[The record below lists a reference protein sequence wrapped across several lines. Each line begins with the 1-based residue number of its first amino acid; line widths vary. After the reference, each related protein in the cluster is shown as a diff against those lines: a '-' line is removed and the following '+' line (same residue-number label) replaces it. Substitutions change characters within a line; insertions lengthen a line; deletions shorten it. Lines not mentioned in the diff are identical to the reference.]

1 MNPENTLLTDEQCD
15 NILKTAKLLTVGVA
29 VVDWKIY
36 RSSQY
41 NCFEYA
47 RWSRAT
53 VSTYDVFGYGAAID
67 ALLAIKSVANLME
80 FESAHDDLRII
91 LSVNK
96 EPLPECSLAD
106 APNEIHRYLVRK
118 GEYTYD
124 STSTK
129 T

>member
-1 MNPENTLLTDEQCD
+1 MNQKNTLLTNEECDE
-15 NILKTAKLLTVGVA
+15 ILKTAKLLTVGVN

-47 RWSRAT
+47 RFNRAT

-67 ALLAIKSVANLME
+67 TLLAIKSVANLMD
-80 FESAHDDLRII
+80 FKSANDDLRIVI
-91 LSVNK
+91 YVNR

-106 APNEIHRYLVRK
+106 APHEIHRYLVRK
-118 GEYTYD
+118 GDYTYASK
-124 STSTK
+124 STNT
-129 T
+129 